1 MSNMNQLEENDL
13 KKEYCT
19 LRDEL
24 LDYNNRQLKR
34 MRRVVIRLCG
44 NKNQHMISYSYP
56 PQFIDINNATLEELN
71 RVFGDV
77 TRGTGV

>member
-13 KKEYCT
+13 KKEYCN

-24 LDYNNRQLKR
+24 LDYNNKQLKR
-34 MRRVVIRLCG
+34 MRKVVMRLCS
-44 NKNQHMISYSYP
+44 NKNPHKISYINP